1 MRRRLQLLYFLCGYA
16 VPTTGVILTII
27 FTVMY
32 GSQFGRRAVVIS
44 DGVGGTLRTDGPKE
58 QYIAYFWVAAVAQM
72 IFLISNIFGPCSA
85 YTRFHFFWQL
95 VGALIQ
101 FVYFVLSLQA
111 SGEWPSAAIAS
122 NPSWRFLLG
131 SSMQLL
137 GQIVL
142 AWGAARI
149 SGFGISAAPRRNP
162 SNVASHVPFGSVF
175 VRLPDGGRGWEGD
188 GGSGSDSDDQ
198 EGGGGEGMRVSEED
212 AGVDEERLR
221 RLREIAEANSGMYRS
236 PRAGAGGARGVLTL

>member
-1 MRRRLQLLYFLCGYA
+1 MRQKLQLIYFVCGYA
-16 VPTTGVILTII
+16 MPVAGVILTII

-95 VGALIQ
+95 AGALIQ

-111 SGEWPSAAIAS
+111 SGEWPSTAIAS
-122 NPSWRFLLG
+122 NPSWRFLQKR
-131 SSMQLL
+131 SMLTVIIDILEHHLNGVSYREHNAGFNLDRDMHDQ
-137 GQIVL
+137 GFNVS
-142 AWGAARI
+142 I
-149 SGFGISAAPRRNP
+149 SVNATTGFIQGG
-162 SNVASHVPFGSVF
+162 H
-175 VRLPDGGRGWEGD
+175 RLNCGTWMDKNG
-188 GGSGSDSDDQ
+188 
-198 EGGGGEGMRVSEED
+198 
-212 AGVDEERLR
+212 L
-221 RLREIAEANSGMYRS
+221 
-236 PRAGAGGARGVLTL
+236 